1 MFVSEKE
8 RSFFCNWYFRANL
21 DENYDADRR
30 FFYFYA
36 LFDQMTKSYAQE
48 KRKNLAE
55 QGLQLAGGER
65 GLIKY
70 FLYQLFYI
78 DEESNLF
85 KTFNPLKTLESG
97 KQFRLIEKLKS
108 KDSDNFTE
116 DFSLPPFNVMITL
129 FMEIYDIRCKLFHG
143 DADLADC
150 ENNKLIDEA
159 NVVLEGF
166 FDRLLAKFIK

>member
-1 MFVSEKE
+1 MFVSKKE
-8 RSFFCNWYFRANL
+8 RSFFCNWYFRAKL

-55 QGLQLAGGER
+55 QGLQFAGGAQ

-108 KDSDNFTE
+108 EDFTE
-116 DFSLPPFNVMITL
+116 DFSLPPFNVMTTL

>member
-8 RSFFCNWYFRANL
+8 RSFFCDWYFRANL

-36 LFDQMTKSYAQE
+36 RFDQMTKSYAQE

-55 QGLQLAGGER
+55 QGSQFAGGER
-65 GLIKY
+65 RLIKC

-78 DEESNLF
+78 DEESSLF
-85 KTFNPLKTLESG
+85 KTFNPLKTLENG

-108 KDSDNFTE
+108 KGFDNFTE
-116 DFSLPPFNVMITL
+116 DFSLPTFDVMTAL

-143 DADLADC
+143 DADLADY

-159 NVVLEGF
+159 NVVLKGL
-166 FDRLLAKFIK
+166 FDRLFESCIK